1 MNHTLYV
8 QLLDL
13 ACGAFL
19 LTGVLVLWRRDL
31 AAIVRLFALQGA
43 ALAALVAIL
52 GLHERDVEVVA
63 LAAGI
68 GLLRAVLLP
77 RLLRRAM
84 AAGGADR
91 ETEPLVNVAA
101 SLVVAALLGLLAYA
115 ATRPVVALDPSP
127 ATHAVPVALT
137 VVLIGFFVLVTR
149 RRALSQ
155 VVGFLLVDNGITAVA
170 FLTTSGVPL
179 IVELGV
185 SLDVL
190 LAVLVLQVL
199 TARMRTAFGDTDLD
213 DLRELRD

>member
-1 MNHTLYV
+1 MNYTTYV
-8 QLLDL
+8 QLLDV

-19 LTGVLVLWRRDL
+19 LAGVLVLWRRDL

-43 ALAALVAIL
+43 ALGLLIAVL
-52 GLHERDVEVVA
+52 GVHEGDAEVVA
-63 LAAGI
+63 LAVGV
-68 GLLRAVLLP
+68 GVLRAAVLP
-77 RLLRRAM
+77 WLLRRAM
-84 AAGGADR
+84 SGGGTSR
-91 ETEPLVNVAA
+91 ETQPLVNVAT
-101 SLVVAALLGLLAYA
+101 SLTIAALLGLLAYA
-115 ATRPVVALDPSP
+115 VTRPIVRLDPTP
-127 ATHAVPVALT
+127 ATHAVPIALT
-137 VVLIGFFVLVTR
+137 VVLIGLFVLVTR

-155 VVGFLLVDNGITAVA
+155 IVGFLLMDNGITAVA

-199 TARMRTAFGDTDLD
+199 TARMRAAFGDTDLD

>member
-1 MNHTLYV
+1 MSDTTYV

-13 ACGAFL
+13 ACGGFL
-19 LTGVLVLWRRDL
+19 LAGVLVLWRRDL
-31 AAIVRLFALQGA
+31 AAIVRLFAAQGA
-43 ALAALVAIL
+43 ALALLVTVL
-52 GLHERDVEVVA
+52 GFHEGDPEVIG

-68 GLLRAVLLP
+68 GLLRAIVLP
-77 RLLRRAM
+77 GLLRRAM
-84 AAGGADR
+84 RASGEKR

-101 SLVVAALLGLLAYA
+101 SLVVAALLALLSYA
-115 ATRPVVALDPSP
+115 VTQPVVRLEPSP

-149 RRALSQ
+149 RRAVSQ

-170 FLTTSGVPL
+170 FLTTTGVPI

-199 TARMRTAFGDTDLD
+199 TARMRAAFGATDLD